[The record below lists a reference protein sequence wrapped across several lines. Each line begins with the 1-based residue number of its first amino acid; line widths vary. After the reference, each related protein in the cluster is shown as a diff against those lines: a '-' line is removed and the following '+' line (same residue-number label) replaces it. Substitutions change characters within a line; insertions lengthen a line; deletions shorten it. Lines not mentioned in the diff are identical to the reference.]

1 MGADPDWEPKAHF
14 SLRVFSGWW
23 WGLSPTRMG
32 WKHEALSV
40 LLPTLPIGGRAKG
53 VSSSMGLG
61 GQPPQRGGSQLPL
74 ACSQGS
80 GLHSCPPQN
89 RLSHPAARGSGL
101 GRGLRKA
108 TVQITPGPVPG
119 SCQCPAQGGGKTVLR
134 EA

>member
-61 GQPPQRGGSQLPL
+61 DSPHNGEGP
-74 ACSQGS
+74 
-80 GLHSCPPQN
+80 SCPW
-89 RLSHPAARGSGL
+89 PA
-101 GRGLRKA
+101 LRE
-108 TVQITPGPVPG
+108 VVCTP
-119 SCQCPAQGGGKTVLR
+119 VLR
-134 EA
+134 RTGSPTLLHVALG